1 MSTKVKHKERSHRS
15 YRKDQELRGSFNR
28 HRFWKTTVQNQKS
41 AVNSFLGMFFNNRT
55 KNQRESGADR

>member
-28 HRFWKTTVQNQKS
+28 HRFWKTTVQNQKT
-41 AVNSFLGMFFNNRT
+41 AVNSFLGMFFNRT

>member
-15 YRKDQELRGSFNR
+15 YRKDQELMGSFNR
-28 HRFWKTTVQNQKS
+28 HIFWKTTVQNQKS
-41 AVNSFLGMFFNNRT
+41 ALNSFLGMFINRT